1 MLLSLQN
8 MQINAFLKLEG
19 ERDMENRDNV
29 KEKEDKGIAMELLGE
44 LQNTI
49 RKQWILIV
57 ILIILLAG
65 TNIYHI
71 YQWSQ
76 FETVVVD
83 SGDGGN
89 AGYIGN
95 DGDVNNYGE
104 GSSPQ
109 KEKSEKGTET
119 KGQN

>member
-1 MLLSLQN
+1 
-8 MQINAFLKLEG
+8 
-19 ERDMENRDNV
+19 MENRDNV

-44 LQNTI
+44 LKNTV
-49 RKQWILIV
+49 RKQWILIA
-57 ILIILLAG
+57 ILIVLLAG

-71 YQWSQ
+71 WQWSQ
-76 FETVVVD
+76 FDTVIVD

-89 AGYIGN
+89 AGYVGN

-109 KEKSEKGTET
+109 KEESEKGTET

>member
-1 MLLSLQN
+1 
-8 MQINAFLKLEG
+8 
-19 ERDMENRDNV
+19 MENRDNV
-29 KEKEDKGIAMELLGE
+29 IEKEEKGLAMELLAE
-44 LQNTI
+44 LKNTI
-49 RKQWILIV
+49 KKQWILIV
-57 ILIILLAG
+57 ILIVLLAG

-76 FETVVVD
+76 FDTVVVD

-95 DGDVNNYGE
+95 DGDINNYGE

-109 KEKSEKGTET
+109 EETKKQQSET
-119 KGQN
+119 KGN

>member
-1 MLLSLQN
+1 
-8 MQINAFLKLEG
+8 
-19 ERDMENRDNV
+19 MENRDNV
-29 KEKEDKGIAMELLGE
+29 KEKEDEGIAMELLGE
-44 LQNTI
+44 LKNTI

-57 ILIILLAG
+57 ILIVLLAG
-65 TNIYHI
+65 TNIYRI

-76 FETVVVD
+76 FDTVVVD

-109 KEKSEKGTET
+109 KEE
-119 KGQN
+119 GQKAVEGNQN

>member
-1 MLLSLQN
+1 
-8 MQINAFLKLEG
+8 
-19 ERDMENRDNV
+19 MENKDNV
-29 KEKEDKGIAMELLGE
+29 MEKEEKGIAMELLGE
-44 LQNTI
+44 LKNTI
-49 RKQWILIV
+49 RKQWVLIV

-89 AGYIGN
+89 AGYVGN

-104 GSSPQ
+104 GSGSQ
-109 KEKSEKGTET
+109 EKESEKGAET

>member
-1 MLLSLQN
+1 MADN
-8 MQINAFLKLEG
+8 MDL
-19 ERDMENRDNV
+19 
-29 KEKEDKGIAMELLGE
+29 KEKVPEQEEKGIAMELLGDLE
-44 LQNTI
+44 NTI

-57 ILIILLAG
+57 ILITLLAG

-76 FETVVVD
+76 FDTIVVD

-89 AGYIGN
+89 AGYVGN

-109 KEKSEKGTET
+109 EEKSAR
-119 KGQN
+119 

>member
-1 MLLSLQN
+1 MPVN
-8 MQINAFLKLEG
+8 VYVIFM
-19 ERDMENRDNV
+19 ERLREDMENRDNV

-76 FETVVVD
+76 FEAVVVD

-109 KEKSEKGTET
+109 KEESEKRTET

>member
-1 MLLSLQN
+1 
-8 MQINAFLKLEG
+8 
-19 ERDMENRDNV
+19 MENRDNV
-29 KEKEDKGIAMELLGE
+29 VEKEESGLAMELLAE
-44 LQNTI
+44 LKNTI
-49 RKQWILIV
+49 KKQWILIV
-57 ILIILLAG
+57 ILIVLLAG

-76 FETVVVD
+76 FDTVVVD

-95 DGDVNNYGE
+95 DGDINNYGE

-109 KEKSEKGTET
+109 EETEK
-119 KGQN
+119 

>member
-1 MLLSLQN
+1 MGN
-8 MQINAFLKLEG
+8 NENIN
-19 ERDMENRDNV
+19 
-29 KEKEDKGIAMELLGE
+29 KEPGGIAMELLSE
-44 LQNTI
+44 LKNTV

-57 ILIILLAG
+57 VLIILLAG

-76 FETVVVD
+76 FDTIVID
-83 SGDGGN
+83 SQDGGN
-89 AGYIGN
+89 ASYIGN

-104 GSSPQ
+104 SGGSQ
-109 KEKSEKGTET
+109 KEEGKQPEGE

>member
-1 MLLSLQN
+1 MAEN
-8 MQINAFLKLEG
+8 MNPE
-19 ERDMENRDNV
+19 ERVMGQE
-29 KEKEDKGIAMELLGE
+29 EKGIATELLGE
-44 LQNTI
+44 LKNTI

-57 ILIILLAG
+57 ILTILLAT

-76 FETVVVD
+76 FDTIVVD

-89 AGYIGN
+89 AGYVGN

-104 GSSPQ
+104 GSSSQKEKPAGQ
-109 KEKSEKGTET
+109 KEKSED
-119 KGQN
+119 

>member
-1 MLLSLQN
+1 
-8 MQINAFLKLEG
+8 
-19 ERDMENRDNV
+19 MEN
-29 KEKEDKGIAMELLGE
+29 KENANKQDERGIATELLGE
-44 LQNTI
+44 LKNTI

-57 ILIILLAG
+57 ILVVLLAG

-71 YQWSQ
+71 WQWSQ
-76 FETVVVD
+76 FDTAVVD

-104 GSSPQ
+104 SSGPQ
-109 KEKSEKGTET
+109 KEEREKEV
-119 KGQN
+119 KGN

>member
-1 MLLSLQN
+1 
-8 MQINAFLKLEG
+8 
-19 ERDMENRDNV
+19 MENRNNV
-29 KEKEDKGIAMELLGE
+29 KEKENSATEDKGIATELLGE
-44 LQNTI
+44 LKNTI

-71 YQWSQ
+71 FMWSS

-104 GSSPQ
+104 GSGPQ
-109 KEKSEKGTET
+109 KEESEKGTET

>member
-1 MLLSLQN
+1 
-8 MQINAFLKLEG
+8 
-19 ERDMENRDNV
+19 MENKDKV
-29 KEKEDKGIAMELLGE
+29 IEKEEKGIAMELLGE

-89 AGYIGN
+89 AGYVGN

-104 GSSPQ
+104 GSGSQ
-109 KEKSEKGTET
+109 EKESEKGAET

>member
-1 MLLSLQN
+1 
-8 MQINAFLKLEG
+8 
-19 ERDMENRDNV
+19 MENRDNV
-29 KEKEDKGIAMELLGE
+29 NEKEEKGIAMELLGE
-44 LQNTI
+44 LKNTI

-95 DGDVNNYGE
+95 DGDINNYGE

-109 KEKSEKGTET
+109 EKEPEKGNEE

>member
-1 MLLSLQN
+1 
-8 MQINAFLKLEG
+8 
-19 ERDMENRDNV
+19 MEKDNSN
-29 KEKEDKGIAMELLGE
+29 EANKGIAMELLGE
-44 LQNTI
+44 LKNTI

-57 ILIILLAG
+57 VLIVILAG

-76 FETVVVD
+76 FDTIVVD

-95 DGDVNNYGE
+95 DGDINNYGE
-104 GSSPQ
+104 GSSP
-109 KEKSEKGTET
+109 KEEEREKGVQ
-119 KGQN
+119 GNQD

>member
-1 MLLSLQN
+1 
-8 MQINAFLKLEG
+8 
-19 ERDMENRDNV
+19 MENRDIV
-29 KEKEDKGIAMELLGE
+29 REKEEKGIATELLGE
-44 LQNTI
+44 LKNTI

-57 ILIILLAG
+57 VLIVLLAG

-76 FETVVVD
+76 FDTVVVD
-83 SGDGGN
+83 SGEGGN

-95 DGDVNNYGE
+95 DGDINNYGE

-109 KEKSEKGTET
+109 EKTEKQQSET
-119 KGQN
+119 KSN

>member
-1 MLLSLQN
+1 MADN
-8 MQINAFLKLEG
+8 MDLEG
-19 ERDMENRDNV
+19 KVPEQG
-29 KEKEDKGIAMELLGE
+29 EKRIAMELLGDLE
-44 LQNTI
+44 NTI

-71 YQWSQ
+71 HQWSQ
-76 FETVVVD
+76 FDTVVVD

-89 AGYIGN
+89 AGYVGN

-109 KEKSEKGTET
+109 EEKSTR
-119 KGQN
+119 

>member
-1 MLLSLQN
+1 
-8 MQINAFLKLEG
+8 
-19 ERDMENRDNV
+19 MENRDNA
-29 KEKEDKGIAMELLGE
+29 KEKESSTTEDKGIAMELLGE
-44 LQNTI
+44 LKNTI
-49 RKQWILIV
+49 RNQWILIV

-71 YQWSQ
+71 WQWSQ
-76 FETVVVD
+76 FDTVVVD

-95 DGDVNNYGE
+95 DGDINNYGE

-109 KEKSEKGTET
+109 KEE
-119 KGQN
+119 GQKAIEGKQN

>member
-1 MLLSLQN
+1 M
-8 MQINAFLKLEG
+8 
-19 ERDMENRDNV
+19 DMENRDNV

-49 RKQWILIV
+49 RKQWVLIV

-104 GSSPQ
+104 GSSQQ
-109 KEKSEKGTET
+109 KEEPEKGTET